1 MATASPT
8 AKAVACLESLYRS
21 SSRKLLSQYATAKA
35 EYKQSFPNGDF
46 DARLG
51 GELRAALDRLAHQS
65 HGNSELDG
73 LQGKIAACWG
83 VSVEQLR
90 TAMDNCASVQFFRN
104 ISKFAAATD
113 FDTALRLL
121 TEQRI
126 VRLGARRRG
135 NRRDAGWMPA
145 DSERVLKALKPAQVP
160 DDDDDADEPE
170 TARNALSELSDLS
183 DHTYESLFSA
193 ADSDSDAEPEPP
205 SKKRR
210 TSPAAEEDEGPT
222 HSVVED
228 EMSDQ
233 APPCYPH
240 GETHVA
246 IPSTPSRRPRVLA
259 NSPMKR
265 SLAATAA
272 TATTAATD
280 TTAATAATATPAT
293 LATLDVQVSPAG
305 PAAQVSPATT
315 AGPVAR
321 VSFTM
326 AATPAAP
333 IAPANPPL
341 SRELLTVEEKQ
352 RVLERL
358 CPLIWLND
366 LTVNHILD
374 LITAPLKSYQNVN
387 SLCFTPNRPAKPGFI
402 RSETAVLIMPIHV
415 LAAHWVLASYNR
427 ELGQVQTLDSMSSL
441 PKAARAV
448 EQRVKAFVQQQLG
461 RDRLVYV
468 QRACPQQSN
477 GSDCGVYML
486 AMALYVISG
495 RLPPQQ
501 LDATFWRGALAVLIG
516 SNAPD
521 DEDVPLASRNT
532 QDLPSTMARLFQERI
547 RYTNAMDLH
556 ACLSFLQSN
565 SVNIAE
571 IQASINDVQN
581 EVALLV
587 DLQTVGSKI
596 SDQTRSVNMALL
608 AEDISNAQSR
618 ERYLRKR
625 LMLVEEWIMRV
636 QELRVHVETIQ
647 NISMVNI
654 TKLEQDS
661 YDSSAHVKMM
671 ENVSK
676 SMEKQNITK
685 LEEELARLHVK
696 TIPC

>member
-8 AKAVACLESLYRS
+8 AKAVACLDSLYRS

-113 FDTALRLL
+113 FDTALRVL
-121 TEQRI
+121 TEQRN
-126 VRLGARRRG
+126 VRLGARQRG

-145 DSERVLKALKPAQVP
+145 DSERALKALKPAQVP
-160 DDDDDADEPE
+160 DDDDADEPE

-193 ADSDSDAEPEPP
+193 ADSDSDSDAEPEPP

-210 TSPAAEEDEGPT
+210 TSPAAEEDEGPA

-228 EMSDQ
+228 EMPDQ

-240 GETHVA
+240 
-246 IPSTPSRRPRVLA
+246 
-259 NSPMKR
+259 
-265 SLAATAA
+265 
-272 TATTAATD
+272 
-280 TTAATAATATPAT
+280 
-293 LATLDVQVSPAG
+293 
-305 PAAQVSPATT
+305 
-315 AGPVAR
+315 
-321 VSFTM
+321 
-326 AATPAAP
+326 
-333 IAPANPPL
+333 
-341 SRELLTVEEKQ
+341 ELLTVEEKQ

-358 CPLIWLND
+358 RPLIWLND
-366 LTVNHILD
+366 LTVNYILD

-387 SLCFTPNRPAKPGFI
+387 SLCFTPDRPAKPGFI

-427 ELGQVQTLDSMSSL
+427 ELDQVQTLDSISSL
-441 PKAARAV
+441 PRAARAV
-448 EQRVKAFVQQQLG
+448 EQRVKAFIQQQLG

-501 LDATFWRGALAVLIG
+501 LDATFWRGALAVLVG

-532 QDLPSTMARLFQERI
+532 QDLPSTMARLFQERT

-556 ACLSFLQSN
+556 TCLSFLQSN

-618 ERYLRKR
+618 E
-625 LMLVEEWIMRV
+625 
-636 QELRVHVETIQ
+636 
-647 NISMVNI
+647 S
-654 TKLEQDS
+654 S